1 MLLAAM
7 LLRPCAAADLLL
19 WEFMPDPAQV
29 DDAAGEWLEL
39 YNPGTDSVKLAGW
52 SFATGSSG
60 RISLDSGAVLPPG
73 GFWTVARTGSDQNG
87 GFVAGQILSNGWSLP
102 NGAGSLRLWNPAGQ
116 QRDSVTW
123 GSGWS
128 LRSGRSLERI
138 GAACDGG
145 SAACWQ
151 AGNLRYGAGD
161 YGTPGARNSQDT
173 TRQALEGAVVAMR
186 LRNDAVEARV
196 WNRGVQDWNQ
206 RDLTWWAGSEIRQKL
221 SCASGDTC
229 AVSLALAGLPVGDRL
244 RVRLALPADAR
255 PADDTAGIWLTGEAG
270 NVILSE
276 IQASSVKGQPE
287 WIELSQGMAVPLD
300 LAGWSLGDTLQV
312 HPFAAG
318 TILPAGG
325 NLVLS
330 PDCDGLR
337 SAWALP
343 AMPCAEVAGWPRLS
357 QVEDLVLLRDE
368 HGNVRD
374 SLAWST
380 AFWGSWPA
388 GKSRER
394 RSRSAPT
401 QDASNWIA
409 SPDAMGATPGWA
421 FGATPGWSASG
432 SRELAFALDARLFC
446 PGDAQVPAVLP
457 IRLAAPPSWNL
468 TISVYDLD
476 RRRVRR
482 LHQGAAPVSGRLE
495 WDGRDDAGR
504 PCRMG
509 TYLLLLEAAGDGSS
523 SVRREWAVLGRR
535 L

>member
-1 MLLAAM
+1 
-7 LLRPCAAADLLL
+7 
-19 WEFMPDPAQV
+19 MPDPAQV

-39 YNPGTDSVKLAGW
+39 YNPGVDSVKLAGW
-52 SFATGSSG
+52 SFATGSSS
-60 RISLDSGAVLPPG
+60 RISLDSGAVLAPG
-73 GFWTVARTGSDQNG
+73 GYWTVAKVGSAQNG
-87 GFVAGQILSNGWSLP
+87 GFAVGQILSSGWSLP
-102 NGAGSLRLWNPAGQ
+102 NTSGSLRLWNPAGQ
-116 QRDSVTW
+116 QRDSATW
-123 GSGWS
+123 GSGWP
-128 LRSGRSLERI
+128 LKSGHSLERV

-145 SAACWQ
+145 RVACWQ
-151 AGNLRYGAGD
+151 ASSLRYGAGD

-173 TRQALEGAVVAMR
+173 TRQALEGAVTAME
-186 LRNDAVEARV
+186 LRSDAVEARI
-196 WNRGVQDWNQ
+196 WNRGLQDWTQ

-229 AVSLALAGLPVGDRL
+229 TALLPQAALSIGDRL
-244 RVRLALPADAR
+244 RIRLSLPADAR
-255 PADDTAGIWLTGEAG
+255 PADDTAGIWLMGEAG
-270 NVILSE
+270 KVLFSE

-287 WIELSQGMAVPLD
+287 WIEISQATTVPLD

-325 NLVLS
+325 RLVLS

-337 SAWALP
+337 TGWGLP
-343 AMPCAEVAGWPRLS
+343 TMPCAQVGGWPRLS
-357 QVEDLVLLRDE
+357 QVEDIVMLRDE

-374 SLAWST
+374 SLAWSSS
-380 AFWGSWPA
+380 FWGSWPA

-394 RSRSAPT
+394 RSREVPT
-401 QDASNWIA
+401 QDAANWIA
-409 SPDAMGATPGWA
+409 SPDALGATPGWA
-421 FGATPGWSASG
+421 FGATPGWSPSG
-432 SRELAFALDARLFC
+432 SRELTFGLDARLFC

-468 TISVYDLD
+468 TVSVYDFD
-476 RRRVRR
+476 RHRVRR
-482 LHQGAAPVSGRLE
+482 LHQGSSPVLGRLE

-509 TYLLLLEAAGDGSS
+509 TYLVLLEASGDGVSV
-523 SVRREWAVLGRR
+523 VRREWAVFGRR

>member
-1 MLLAAM
+1 
-7 LLRPCAAADLLL
+7 
-19 WEFMPDPAQV
+19 MPDPAQV

-39 YNPGTDSVKLAGW
+39 YNPGADSVKLAGW
-52 SFATGSSG
+52 SFATGSSP
-60 RISLDSGAVLPPG
+60 RISLDSSGVLAPG
-73 GFWTVARTGSDQNG
+73 GFWTVAKVGSAQNG
-87 GFVAGQILSNGWSLP
+87 GVAVGQILSSGWSLP
-102 NGAGSLRLWNPAGQ
+102 NTSGSLRLWNPAGQ
-116 QRDSVTW
+116 RRDSATW
-123 GSGWS
+123 GSGWP
-128 LRSGRSLERI
+128 LKSGHSLERT

-151 AGNLRYGAGD
+151 ASSLRYGAGD

-173 TRQALEGAVVAMR
+173 TRQALEGAVVAMT
-186 LRNDAVEARV
+186 LRSDAVEARI
-196 WNRGVQDWNQ
+196 WNRGLQDWSQ
-206 RDLTWWAGSEIRQKL
+206 RDLTWWAGSEIRLKL

-229 AVSLALAGLPVGDRL
+229 AALLPRAVLPIGDRL
-244 RVRLALPADAR
+244 RIRLSLPADAR
-255 PADDTAGIWLTGEAG
+255 PADDTAGIWLMGEAG
-270 NVILSE
+270 KVVFSE

-287 WIELSQGMAVPLD
+287 WIELSQATAVPLD
-300 LAGWSLGDTLQV
+300 LAGWSLGDTLQL

-325 NLVLS
+325 RLVLS

-337 SAWALP
+337 TGWGLP
-343 AMPCAEVAGWPRLS
+343 AMPCAQVGGWPRLS

-380 AFWGSWPA
+380 SFWGSWPA

-394 RSRSAPT
+394 RSREVPT
-401 QDASNWIA
+401 QDAANWIA
-409 SPDAMGATPGWA
+409 SPDALGATPGWA
-421 FGATPGWSASG
+421 FGATPGWSPSG
-432 SRELAFALDARLFC
+432 SRELAFSLDARLFC

-468 TISVYDLD
+468 TVSVYDPD

-482 LHQGAAPVSGRLE
+482 LHQDAAPVSGRLE

-504 PCRMG
+504 QCRMG
-509 TYLLLLEAAGDGSS
+509 TYLVLLEASGDGASV
-523 SVRREWAVLGRR
+523 VRREWAVLGRR